1 MRIVIAD
8 DEALGR
14 ERLRI
19 FIDALNADTAG
30 ASAASAGGATQDGAL
45 QILAE
50 CDGGRATVEA
60 VRERQ
65 PDLLF
70 LDIQMPD
77 LDGFGVIDALSRQ
90 VPLRMPHVVFVT
102 AHNEHAVRAFEMHAL
117 DFVLKPVSRE
127 RFAATVQRARAALA
141 ACRKEGLSGALQAQ
155 LAAWLAQERPPAAG
169 TVPAAGQRW
178 RERIEVKNPQ
188 RWDYVPVTEILWMR
202 AGGNYIELVASGKT
216 HLIRET
222 MHDMEAQLD
231 PALFLRIGR
240 SVMVN
245 LAAVRA
251 IRPAAKGAPVVE
263 LSDGTA
269 LPVQRNFDE
278 LQQRLQFVRVR
289 A

>member
-19 FIDALNADTAG
+19 FIEALNADAALAPP
-30 ASAASAGGATQDGAL
+30 ASAAEVAQGGQL

-50 CDGGRATVEA
+50 CEGGRAAVQA
-60 VRERQ
+60 VREQQ

-77 LDGFGVIDALSRQ
+77 LDGFGVLDELSRQ
-90 VPLRMPHVVFVT
+90 PPPRMPHVVFVT
-102 AHNEHAVRAFEMHAL
+102 AHDEHAVRAFEMHAL

-127 RFAATVQRARAALA
+127 RFAATVQRAREALA
-141 ACRKEGLSGALQAQ
+141 ARRTGGLPQALQAQ
-155 LAAWLAQERPPAAG
+155 LAAWLAQERPPVPGSA
-169 TVPAAGQRW
+169 PAAGQRW
-178 RERIEVKNPQ
+178 RERIEVKNLQ
-188 RWDYVPVTEILWMR
+188 RWDYVPVADILWMR
-202 AGGNYIELVASGKT
+202 AGGNYIELMAGSKT

-278 LQQRLQFVRVR
+278 LQQRLQFVRAR
-289 A
+289 S